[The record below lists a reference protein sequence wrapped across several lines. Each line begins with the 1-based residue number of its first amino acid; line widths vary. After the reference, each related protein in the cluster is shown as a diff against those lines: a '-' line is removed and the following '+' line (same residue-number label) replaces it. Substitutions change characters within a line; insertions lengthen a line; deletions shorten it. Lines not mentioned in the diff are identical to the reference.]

1 MWFNIIKY
9 MPTKPA
15 TKSSQRS
22 YVKRLV
28 LRFIKEIP
36 IGTKFSAHSVLKF
49 YNSERQQK
57 YKFEDWQPG
66 TLQLVKHLNKHN
78 FKGIEH
84 REIRLTDQTREY
96 YKEYDLLEN
105 SGNNQTIYIKGN
117 MKPEL
122 APIALGRLDFK
133 HWNPDITKKEYGL
146 LSIEDKQR
154 WHIAMI
160 YKYKKEDNAE
170 LKRFHSRMYKRILN
184 NSNLPNYFSLEEM
197 ESGN

>member
-66 TLQLVKHLNKHN
+66 ILQLVTHLNKHR
-78 FKGIEH
+78 FKVI
-84 REIRLTDQTREY
+84 IKQ
-96 YKEYDLLEN
+96 
-105 SGNNQTIYIKGN
+105 YI
-117 MKPEL
+117 
-122 APIALGRLDFK
+122 
-133 HWNPDITKKEYGL
+133 
-146 LSIEDKQR
+146 
-154 WHIAMI
+154 
-160 YKYKKEDNAE
+160 
-170 LKRFHSRMYKRILN
+170 
-184 NSNLPNYFSLEEM
+184 
-197 ESGN
+197 